1 MLAPTALQQED
12 LRYLPHLSVLLMLQM
27 ISLYYNCQKSFIN
40 WNLNIWSWWRRKK
53 KETLG
58 TNLQEY
64 DILYSDLS
72 CVTMWWQGV
81 EYFTPLPV
89 NYSNTCRQT
98 DRTARRGLKQLPRRN
113 QIKMRLDLISVFLCH
128 FFFVLL
134 RSWPI
139 FLCCYRRDRKR
150 GGVDVKGGITS
161 VLSCDRQ
168 KGRKRATDRQRR
180 AAGKQ
185 QTTPASELLCVLRD
199 AEETHIHLSTQV
211 WKCAF
216 GM

>member
-1 MLAPTALQQED
+1 MNAGNHCTATRRSEVFTSSVSAFNVADDQLILQ
-12 LRYLPHLSVLLMLQM
+12 LPKIFHKLKLKHLVMV
-27 ISLYYNCQKSFIN
+27 K
-40 WNLNIWSWWRRKK
+40 KEK

-128 FFFVLL
+128 FFFCSSSLMTHFSVLL
-134 RSWPI
+134 QE
-139 FLCCYRRDRKR
+139 
-150 GGVDVKGGITS
+150 
-161 VLSCDRQ
+161 RQ
-168 KGRKRATDRQRR
+168 KEGW
-180 AAGKQ
+180 GG
-185 QTTPASELLCVLRD
+185 C
-199 AEETHIHLSTQV
+199 
-211 WKCAF
+211 
-216 GM
+216 